1 MNDQTARFPM
11 ARMATMMAGVAI
23 ATILLTAYS
32 TLSGNKA
39 QLASLGDVQ
48 QVRELRVD
56 TSTGD
61 LRFFDQSS
69 GALVAELPTL
79 TEGFVQ
85 VTIRNLSQRRAFSG
99 KPADAPYQL
108 TRYSTGHIVLRDPL
122 TGTSVAISAFGNSQ
136 AQAFARLLKGDAS

>member
-1 MNDQTARFPM
+1 MKDQIAKFP
-11 ARMATMMAGVAI
+11 ASRVAAMMAGVAVI
-23 ATILLTAYS
+23 AIMLTAYS
-32 TLSGNKA
+32 SFSGNKA
-39 QLASLGDVQ
+39 EVASMGVVEQ
-48 QVRELRVD
+48 MRELRID

-85 VTIRNLSQRRAFSG
+85 VTMRNLSQRREFSG
-99 KPADAPYQL
+99 KPATAPYQL

-122 TGTSVAISAFGNSQ
+122 TDTTVAVSTFGSSQ
-136 AQAFARLLKGDAS
+136 AQAFTRLLMGGAS

>member
-1 MNDQTARFPM
+1 MKDQTAKFPM
-11 ARMATMMAGVAI
+11 ARVATMMAGVAVI
-23 ATILLTAYS
+23 ATLLTAHS
-32 TLSGNKA
+32 TLTGNKA
-39 QLASLGDVQ
+39 QLASMGDVQ
-48 QVRELRVD
+48 QVRDLRLD

-85 VTIRNLSQRRAFSG
+85 VTMRNLSQRRVFSG

-108 TRYSTGHIVLRDPL
+108 TRYSTGHIVLHDPL
-122 TGTSVAISAFGNSQ
+122 TDTTVAVSTFGNSQ
-136 AQAFARLLKGDAS
+136 AKAFARLLKGGA